1 MQIQKSFGS
10 YCEKQQQQ
18 PCGFDLMWM
27 FPCKLSKD
35 FIRLMAVEVK
45 MLYSHTRGTSVIF

>member
-18 PCGFDLMWM
+18 PCGFDPMWM

-35 FIRLMAVEVK
+35 L
-45 MLYSHTRGTSVIF
+45 

>member
-1 MQIQKSFGS
+1 MQIQESFGS
-10 YCEKQQQQ
+10 YCEKQQQ

-27 FPCKLSKD
+27 FPCKLPKD